1 MFWYLGRNQRG
12 RASVGTD
19 LKELGGRGSD
29 VEMIEILYMN

>member
-19 LKELGGRGSD
+19 LKELGVAGQMSK
-29 VEMIEILYMN
+29 